1 MDIWTD
7 TLDVVDVVHGLGGTA
22 RKCLDLSVAMWGVI
36 ADRWQGVRPKK
47 ECLEWRVPPL
57 RPHPA
62 IKDLA
67 DFQAAS
73 LCGKVSEKAFLS
85 RTEGDKTCNYLG
97 PLLDPRQKQQATTRL
112 QLKRI
117 EKAGWSGQMW
127 TGSSFGVAFHGI
139 SQHVYSS
146 S

>member
-1 MDIWTD
+1 M
-7 TLDVVDVVHGLGGTA
+7 
-22 RKCLDLSVAMWGVI
+22 DLSVAMWVSLLTG
-36 ADRWQGVRPKK
+36 DRASGQKRNVWN
-47 ECLEWRVPPL
+47 EEYLPL

-73 LCGKVSEKAFLS
+73 LCGKVSEKAFLG

-117 EKAGWSGQMW
+117 EKAG
-127 TGSSFGVAFHGI
+127 
-139 SQHVYSS
+139 
-146 S
+146 